1 MQSNGGGRRGGTY
14 YSPLLTTHHYSLR
27 TAYVLREVAHSVPV
41 PSTKVLHTSLMPLKL
56 ASLALIVLPPLLLR
70 LESALLL
77 SFESALPSAPGPNPV
92 SEASSS
98 AAFDPAQPMMNK
110 AACGLLKTLFV
121 KRLAMLTG
129 DKTPASR
136 LSVR

>member
-1 MQSNGGGRRGGTY
+1 
-14 YSPLLTTHHYSLR
+14 
-27 TAYVLREVAHSVPV
+27 
-41 PSTKVLHTSLMPLKL
+41 
-56 ASLALIVLPPLLLR
+56 
-70 LESALLL
+70 
-77 SFESALPSAPGPNPV
+77 LPSAPGPNPV

-110 AACGLLKTLFV
+110 AACGRACGLLKTLFV

-129 DKTPASR
+129 DKTQASR

>member
-70 LESALLL
+70 
-77 SFESALPSAPGPNPV
+77 FESALPSAPGPNPV